1 MKHGIGY
8 MPGGVEVR
16 RKPLSDKE
24 KEDAE
29 RYRAER
35 RRCVCVCVCVFV
47 CALEQSAES
56 RKSQQRSALIALL
69 RNMVVKGGF
78 TTPKH
83 IHGG

>member
-24 KEDAE
+24 KEEAE

-47 CALEQSAES
+47 PSNSPRS
-56 RKSQQRSALIALL
+56 RENL
-69 RNMVVKGGF
+69 NKGRR
-78 TTPKH
+78 
-83 IHGG
+83 